1 MESRAESARAYG
13 SQFEPEG
20 KTCTQPG
27 CDHPAYLSVWWAPGH
42 FSGFMCKCCHRRS
55 LERRLAEL
63 TEEIRKLPA
72 EIANLPIDC
81 AEPAEDLPEKWGR
94 A

>member
-1 MESRAESARAYG
+1 VQTTPKTLQDFPD
-13 SQFEPEG
+13 QFEPEG

-27 CDHPAYLSVWWAPGH
+27 CDHPAYTSVWWAPGH

-63 TEEIRKLPA
+63 TEELKRLPA
-72 EIANLPIDC
+72 EIEKLPRDC
-81 AEPAEDLPEKWGR
+81 SRPNST
-94 A
+94 